1 MIEIIVPRLMYMKQI
16 LLAASALVLVSGL
29 TACSEASEPPASASQ
44 SDAAG
49 DATGSPDVQLARAE
63 TADSGPEIGE
73 RVPEPD
79 EHESSGS
86 SIASASAAE
95 KARADALAARGVT
108 EIGWEELM
116 PEGEEER
123 IAEMYQAQ
131 MARLYGGPGGGVAEG
146 SAADQAIQ
154 IGTFNRVEEILGQ
167 PADGMKIRL
176 PGYTVPFEYGKDAQI
191 SEFLL
196 VPYYGACLHAP
207 PPPPNQTV
215 FVKTDK
221 PIKLKDL
228 SQAVWIEGTLR
239 TETQKSDLADAAY
252 TIEMTGWEIYE
263 Y

>member
-1 MIEIIVPRLMYMKQI
+1 MKHFHP
-16 LLAASALVLVSGL
+16 LLSAASLIVIA
-29 TACSEASEPPASASQ
+29 ACGGETSEAAQPQAPEVTEPSGQSSAN
-44 SDAAG
+44 
-49 DATGSPDVQLARAE
+49 E
-63 TADSGPEIGE
+63 PEIGDP
-73 RVPEPD
+73 VPEP
-79 EHESSGS
+79 ESSS
-86 SIASASAAE
+86 LAQQAQRDAE
-95 KARADALAARGVT
+95 LEARGIT

-131 MARLYGGPGGGVAEG
+131 MARLYSGGGVAEG

-154 IGTFNRVEEILGQ
+154 IGTFNVVEEM
-167 PADGMKIRL
+167 DGMKIRL
-176 PGYTVPFEYGKDAQI
+176 PGYTVPFDYGSEAEI

-215 FVKTDK
+215 FVETDEK
-221 PIKLKDL
+221 IKLRDL
-228 SQAVWIEGTLR
+228 SQAVWIEGTIR
-239 TETQKSDLADAAY
+239 TARQDTDLADAAY